1 MNPWQDIL
9 LDDYEN
15 HMQQDSV
22 KQLQTMNMMFK
33 RQLNHD
39 DVKTLMILGVAGGNG
54 LEHIDIN
61 KIEKVYGIDVNNQ
74 YLEICKSR
82 YKNLKGILE
91 CLSVDL
97 TASNLELPTVDL
109 IVANLLIEY
118 IGYECFGTIMY
129 LN

>member
-22 KQLQTMNMMFK
+22 KQLQTINMMFK
-33 RQLNHD
+33 RQLDHD

-82 YKNLKGILE
+82 Y
-91 CLSVDL
+91 
-97 TASNLELPTVDL
+97 
-109 IVANLLIEY
+109 
-118 IGYECFGTIMY
+118 
-129 LN
+129 